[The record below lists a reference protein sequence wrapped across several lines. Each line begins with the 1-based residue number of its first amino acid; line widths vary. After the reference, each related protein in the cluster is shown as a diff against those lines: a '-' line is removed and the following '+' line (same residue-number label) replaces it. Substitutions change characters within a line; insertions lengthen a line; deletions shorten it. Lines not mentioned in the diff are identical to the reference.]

1 MKNPDSKTE
10 RAEVYMDIKSELKS
24 DFSINLPRV
33 LISGNVGIIDNVKG
47 IVFVSESSIVVFNG
61 KRYTSVS
68 GNNLIINEIEDERVQ
83 VSGDIRAIEFFGTLS

>member
-1 MKNPDSKTE
+1 
-10 RAEVYMDIKSELKS
+10 MDIKSELKS

-47 IVFVSESSIVVFNG
+47 IVFVSESSVVVFNG

-83 VSGDIRAIEFFGTLS
+83 ISGDIRAIEFFGTLS

>member
-1 MKNPDSKTE
+1 
-10 RAEVYMDIKSELKS
+10 MDIKSELKS

-83 VSGDIRAIEFFGTLS
+83 ISGDIRAIEFFGTLS